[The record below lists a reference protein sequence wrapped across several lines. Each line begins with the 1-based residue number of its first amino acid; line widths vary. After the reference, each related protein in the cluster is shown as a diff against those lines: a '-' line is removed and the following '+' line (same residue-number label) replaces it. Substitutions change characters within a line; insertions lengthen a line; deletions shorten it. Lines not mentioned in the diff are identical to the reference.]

1 MSYFKDFLL
10 QELKL
15 VIVSYIQPNKINIS
29 ELDSCVATIQNLKT
43 YDDSLINVP
52 HLDKLIRI
60 KELYKKYAAYNSE
73 YESDPDDSW
82 YWKCLIYE
90 PPQLLDALFAGC
102 RLYCAKSSVESYDET
117 VEKDIYNIV
126 NLIPSVINCNLGV
139 LLCRDLITPLYAA
152 CLNENIPIHII
163 KFLHDNGADIKQ
175 KIRVNGHNVDILADL
190 NDYIIPSRYIAIKK
204 IFSEKEIIQQ

>member
-1 MSYFKDFLL
+1 MSYFKDFLP

-60 KELYKKYAAYNSE
+60 KELYKKYAAYNSG
-73 YESDPDDSW
+73 YESDPDDRG
-82 YWKCLIYE
+82 YWKYLIHE

-102 RLYCAKSSVESYDET
+102 HLPYAKSSVASYDET
-117 VEKDIYNIV
+117 IEKDIYDIV
-126 NLIPSVINCNLGV
+126 KLIPNVMNCNLGT
-139 LLCRDLITPLYAA
+139 LRCRDLITPLCAA
-152 CLNENIPIHII
+152 CVNENIPLHII
-163 KFLHDNGADIKQ
+163 KFLHANGANIKQ
-175 KIRVNGHNVDILADL
+175 KIRVNGHNVDILDDL
-190 NDYIIPSRYIAIKK
+190 NDNTMSSRYTAINS
-204 IFSEKEIIQQ
+204 IFSAKELIQQ